1 MASKRQV
8 CPICGAENPL
18 GEHLC
23 AICGARL
30 TGQPTTPIASPSSSR
45 PVPPPATNFYNFS
58 LGEDDLMASSFSG
71 VLILGTVLVLLGV
84 LIAGGIYLGIQEL
97 SNGEQRN
104 RSEVSALS
112 TPMPSPN
119 LTLTLLART
128 PRPTLPPTLTRTPPP
143 PLPTITPPPSDTPTP
158 GPCEVQ
164 VKEGDTLYGL
174 ALQCGHRDF
183 AVVQEIVALNNL
195 VSDTAIQIGQII
207 QIPLPTPTL
216 DLTLIANPAIAGLP
230 TSEGEVA
237 VAGQAGDISAED
249 IIAAGQTA
257 IIPTLDP
264 NLQYHT
270 VQAGQTLYDIVAIYN
285 VDVKLLSEINPEIE
299 FPQCDFG
306 ERFGGPTCSVIF
318 YEGQQIRV
326 PAPTPTPTIP
336 PTASGSETP
345 TPSPTA
351 TINVPTAFTPQDG
364 ESFDA
369 AQMVTL
375 RWTTT
380 GTLGM
385 NQVYGVY
392 VKRLTTGEVFRGIT
406 CDLSFDLPPEWQAN
420 TSNFV
425 EYEWYV
431 VVADLSPF
439 GMPEDVFSV
448 RASGYELCQF
458 AFDLPV
464 EWDQTPSGLPDV
476 GQLREV
482 KLGDERFPTTP
493 RRFVWQGRHR

>member
-1 MASKRQV
+1 MASKRQA

-18 GEHLC
+18 EERVC

-30 TGQPTTPIASPSSSR
+30 TGQPIHPSAVSTPESSGQSPHTS
-45 PVPPPATNFYNFS
+45 FYNFS
-58 LGEDDLMASSFSG
+58 MGEDDLMAPGVSG
-71 VLILGTVLVLLGV
+71 VLILGIVLILLGV
-84 LIAGGIYLGIQEL
+84 VLAGGIYWGMQRL
-97 SNGEQRN
+97 SKDERRN
-104 RSEVSALS
+104 HAEVAAFS
-112 TPMPSPN
+112 TPTPSPN
-119 LTLTLLART
+119 ITLTLLGLT
-128 PRPTLPPTLTRTPPP
+128 PHPTSSPTLTRTPPP
-143 PLPTITPPPSDTPTP
+143 PLPTVTPPPSDTPTP

-174 ALQCGHRDF
+174 ALQCGHRDY
-183 AVVQEIVALNNL
+183 AVVGEIVALNNL

-207 QIPLPTPTL
+207 QIPRPTPTI
-216 DLTLIANPAIAGLP
+216 DLTLIANPAAALA
-230 TSEGEVA
+230 TSSGEDG
-237 VAGQAGDISAED
+237 GQAVDISAEEV
-249 IIAAGQTA
+249 IAAGQTA
-257 IIPTLDP
+257 IVPTLDP

-285 VDVKLLSEINPEIE
+285 IDVKLLSEINPEIE

-306 ERFGGPTCSVIF
+306 VRFGGPTCAVVF

-369 AQMVTL
+369 SRMVTL

-380 GTLGM
+380 GTLGL

-392 VKRLTTGEVFRGIT
+392 VKRLLTGEVFRGIT
-406 CDLSFDLPPEWQAN
+406 CDLSFDLPPSWQAN
-420 TSNFV
+420 SSDFV
-425 EYEWYV
+425 EYEWYIA
-431 VVADLSPF
+431 VADLSPF

-464 EWDQTPSGLPDV
+464 EWEVTPGGLPDV

-482 KLGDERFPTTP
+482 RLGDERFPTTP
-493 RRFVWQGRHR
+493 RRFVWQGRPR